1 MCGCALVLRRREEAS
16 QTTRRLIQKEG
27 LFKKKADSMRVYFAR
42 LLVVSLPSIPC
53 AAKEKRWYPM
63 RSLYPKKKRKEGTQ
77 RAYFSFQTKDNTSFP
92 LRDTLFIF

>member
-63 RSLYPKKKRKEGTQ
+63 RSLYPKKNEKKGHNAHIFLFKQKITPR
-77 RAYFSFQTKDNTSFP
+77 FP
-92 LRDTLFIF
+92 